1 VDDRVLEAMA
11 EVALESPDVFADE
24 RGRRFV
30 RRLLDRAAEASS
42 SAAELPESVRDFLAK
57 YA

>member
-1 VDDRVLEAMA
+1 MA

-42 SAAELPESVRDFLAK
+42 NAAELPESVRDFLAK